1 MTHPILTNPANARYG
16 KNQTFTFTKIHHQS
30 KTNATS
36 HTLCEKN
43 LSMQNSK
50 RFHCGLF
57 EVEILEI
64 FTIAF
69 LLEVIIGT

>member
-1 MTHPILTNPANARYG
+1 MLVMVKIRRLLLPII
-16 KNQTFTFTKIHHQS
+16 QHQS

-69 LLEVIIGT
+69 LLEVIIGA